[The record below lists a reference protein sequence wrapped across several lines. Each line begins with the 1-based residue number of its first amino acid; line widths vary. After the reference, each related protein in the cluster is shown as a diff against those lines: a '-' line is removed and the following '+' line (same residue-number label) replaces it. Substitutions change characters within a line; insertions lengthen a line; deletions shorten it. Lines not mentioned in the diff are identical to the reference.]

1 MNVCVSFIHAAFW
14 VHEIREKGERP
25 SIKIIG
31 WTVKKG
37 PFCYH

>member
-1 MNVCVSFIHAAFW
+1 MNVCVSFIHGAFW
-14 VHEIREKGERP
+14 EKGERP

-31 WTVKKG
+31 WNVKKG